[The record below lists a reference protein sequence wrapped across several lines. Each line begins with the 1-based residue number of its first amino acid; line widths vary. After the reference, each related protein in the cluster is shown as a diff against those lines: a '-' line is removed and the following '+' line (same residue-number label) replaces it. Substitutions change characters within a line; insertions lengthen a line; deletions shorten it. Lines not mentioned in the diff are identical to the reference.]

1 MRGVYRPDASWLR
14 FASPSVIS
22 TLLGL
27 ATAAV
32 AAPLCALIV
41 MLIKMG
47 FATYILPVVTAL
59 MWVTAFLIIT
69 SIVAVALAAGM
80 YFIFDDADRIRW
92 QVLRGLC
99 CPAYGNPLHL
109 KDGERLPVVTCRL
122 IGPGTYRLKVAPG
135 GTDFDSITKLAP
147 DISASL
153 RGRYR
158 DYAVTLAN
166 SDVSFGYVVFTLEDV
181 KISRTLIV
189 SAIDMLQS
197 GGATQLMVQK
207 GTYIDLTTSGS
218 MLFAGKTRSGKTTAI
233 ICLLL
238 QVLLAGRDDYGSEVI
253 IIDPKQAE
261 LSRLP
266 HVTTL
271 DEDGEATAILDALRR
286 FHRIVAVRQQA
297 LNDLSEKSGDAV
309 HWWEAGM
316 HPAFIFIDEYVAC
329 RSMFP
334 VKPAKGN
341 EDYCLAE
348 FDGILKRI
356 VTMGASAG
364 CYVIISIAEASV
376 QDGGLPSML
385 RSAMSTK
392 VLLRPTMPEA
402 RLLWSSEKLEALA
415 ASSRVYASGDAWFS
429 STDGE
434 HDEVTFVHFPHMKF
448 PVYRE
453 LGRLLQDYYDD

>member
-1 MRGVYRPDASWLR
+1 MRVYRPDATRLR
-14 FASPSVIS
+14 FAAPS
-22 TLLGL
+22 TLVLLVGA
-27 ATAAV
+27 ATAVV
-32 AAPLCALIV
+32 AAPMCALIF
-41 MLIKMG
+41 MLIKLG
-47 FATYILPVVTAL
+47 FAAYILPFVTAL
-59 MWVTAFLIIT
+59 MWVTAFLIII
-69 SIVAVALAAGM
+69 SIVAVMLAAGM
-80 YFIFDDADRIRW
+80 HFLFDDADRIRW

-99 CPAYGNPLHL
+99 CPSYGNPLHL
-109 KDGERLPVVTCRL
+109 KEGERLPVVTCRL

-166 SDVSFGYVVFTLEDV
+166 SDVTFGYVTFTLENV
-181 KISRTLIV
+181 KVSRTLCV
-189 SAIDMLQS
+189 SDVSMLQS
-197 GGATQLMVQK
+197 GGATELIVQEN
-207 GTYIDLTTSGS
+207 TYIDLTTSGS

-238 QVLLAGRDDYGSEVI
+238 QVLQAGRDDFGSEVI

-266 HVTTL
+266 HVVTL
-271 DEDGEATAILDALRR
+271 DKDGEAMGILDALRH
-286 FHRIVAVRQQA
+286 FSKIVAVRQQV
-297 LNDLSEKSGDAV
+297 LNDLSEQRGDAV
-309 HWWEAGM
+309 HWWNASM
-316 HPAFIFIDEYVAC
+316 HPSLLFLDEYVAC
-329 RSMFP
+329 RTLFP
-334 VKPAKGN
+334 AKPPKGN
-341 EDYCLAE
+341 EDYCLAT
-348 FDGILKRI
+348 FDGLVKRI

-392 VLLRPTMPEA
+392 VLMRPTMPEA
-402 RLLWSSEKLEALA
+402 RLLWSPEQLEALA
-415 ASSRVYASGDAWFS
+415 ASARVYGPGDAWFS

-434 HDEVTFVHFPHMKF
+434 HDNVSYVHFPRMEF
-448 PVYRE
+448 PVYQE
-453 LGRLLQDYYDD
+453 LGRLLKEYYGD

>member
-1 MRGVYRPDASWLR
+1 MRAYRPDATKLR
-14 FASPSVIS
+14 FAAPS
-22 TLLGL
+22 TLILLVGA

-32 AAPLCALIV
+32 AVPLCALIATFV
-41 MLIKMG
+41 KLE
-47 FATYILPVVTAL
+47 FAAYVLPLVTAL
-59 MWVTAFLIIT
+59 MWMTAFLIII
-69 SIVAVALAAGM
+69 SMVAVIFSVGM

-99 CPAYGNPLHL
+99 CPVYGNPLHL
-109 KDGERLPVVTCRL
+109 KDGEQLPTVTCKL
-122 IGPGTYRLKVAPG
+122 IGPGAYRLKVAPG
-135 GTDFDSITKLAP
+135 GTDFESITKLAP
-147 DISASL
+147 HISAIL

-166 SDVSFGYVVFTLEDV
+166 SDVSFGYVTFTLENA
-181 KISRTLIV
+181 KISRTLVV
-189 SAIDMLQS
+189 SAIDMLRS
-197 GGATQLMVQK
+197 GGATQLAVQQE
-207 GTYIDLTTSGS
+207 TFIDLTTSGS

-233 ICLLL
+233 ISLLL
-238 QVLLAGRDDYGSEVI
+238 QVLMMGRDDYGSIVE

-261 LSRLP
+261 LSRLS

-271 DEDGEATAILDALRR
+271 DENGEATAILDALRR
-286 FHRIVAVRQQA
+286 FNRIVAVRQQN
-297 LNDLSEKSGDAV
+297 LNDLSEQSGDAV

-329 RSMFP
+329 RTMFP
-334 VKPAKGN
+334 AKAVKGN
-341 EDYCLAE
+341 EDYCLAT
-348 FDGILKRI
+348 FDALIKRI

-392 VLLRPTMPEA
+392 VLMRPTIAEA
-402 RLLWSSEKLEALA
+402 RLLWPAEKLEALS
-415 ASSRVYASGDAWFS
+415 ASARVYGPGDAWFS

-434 HDEVTFVHFPHMKF
+434 HDEVSFVHFPRMEF
-448 PVYRE
+448 PVYKE
-453 LGRLLQDYYDD
+453 LGRLLAEYYGD